1 MEKFRKLVHKQNLQV
16 KIGCLLMAI
25 FISAGLYAQNKSTV
39 MGKIIEEKSNQ
50 PLPFATVRL
59 MKISETDS
67 HFVTGAISDEDG
79 TFFISPVQHG
89 KYKLSVS
96 SVGYKQAIKNID
108 ITTSDTIDSGT
119 IFLMDSTLFIA
130 EAVIIGERTKGKSE
144 GDKTI
149 YFMNKKILEASGN
162 APDMLRHIPGVQVD
176 LKQNISLEGSQN
188 ILLFVDGK
196 ERDKSFIS
204 QINPSRID
212 RVEVLNTPPSNYDG
226 NVLGV
231 INIILKKE
239 RDTGVSGH
247 VFSEIPTSKS
257 VVYSFPAYSLNYSF
271 EKINLY
277 TSYNGEINYENI
289 DESTER
295 QTFGTAPLM
304 NISSV
309 QHVRQ
314 KNLSHKFHYG
324 LDYYLTPHDVLNFYG
339 FYNPY
344 SYEQDGNV
352 VVSATGSNNQTWNTQ
367 KEETDKNR
375 NLFNSLYYKHL
386 FNEKG
391 REMTIDISNA
401 YLRSNNT
408 ISYLNDTESG
418 SSSYIN
424 TVNLSQTTSSIKI
437 DFTSPLG
444 EKFKL
449 STGTKAKIQT
459 MHDKTSNGF
468 RYNDQI
474 YALYGSINYK
484 SQKFDFN
491 IGLRAENAEM
501 ELVGNFDKSTL
512 SILPYARFFYKL
524 SVRQNLQFSYRRS
537 VNRPSVYY
545 LNPYTY
551 IDNPYSVRKGN
562 PLLEPEFRN
571 RFYLEHS
578 IQFRGNYIS
587 SRLFY
592 DNKTNSI
599 NNLTILNDSSAFETQ
614 VQNLGTISQY
624 GVQFSGSLT
633 FGLLTFNPS
642 VRLYNQSTFGN
653 NLAKQYEVKNRN
665 GLVFEFDFSSVLSF
679 RHNFALSAIF
689 QYNTARN
696 NIQDNAFSDA
706 LYFISLDKTFK
717 KNLKVGIVTALPFTK
732 TFDYQGSEIE
742 AKNFSSRYTGNLK
755 LPVVPVMFRVSY
767 QFNIGKNRAIIK
779 RDWEEVDTRPKTG
792 L

>member
-1 MEKFRKLVHKQNLQV
+1 MERFRKLVRKQNLKV
-16 KIGCLLMAI
+16 KTGCLLMAI
-25 FISAGLYAQNKSTV
+25 FISVGLYAQNKPTV
-39 MGKIIEEKSNQ
+39 TGRIIEEKSNQ

-59 MKISETDS
+59 MKISETNS
-67 HFVTGAISDEDG
+67 HFAAGAISDEDG
-79 TFFISPVQHG
+79 TFFISPVQNG
-89 KYKLSVS
+89 NYRIEVT
-96 SVGYKQAIKNID
+96 SVGYKWATRSMD
-108 ITTSDTIDSGT
+108 IITSDTINAGT
-119 IFLMDSTLFIA
+119 IYLHDSVLFIA
-130 EAVIIGERTKGKSE
+130 EAEIVGKRTKGKSE

-196 ERDKSFIS
+196 ERDKSYIS
-204 QINPSRID
+204 QLNPSRVD
-212 RVEVLNTPPSNYDG
+212 RIEVLNTPPSNYDG
-226 NVLGV
+226 NVSGV

-289 DESTER
+289 EESTSR
-295 QTFGTAPLM
+295 QTWGTAPTM

-324 LDYYLTPHDVLNFYG
+324 IDYYITSRDVLSFYG

-352 VVSATGSNNQTWNTQ
+352 IVSVTGSNNQIWNTQ

-375 NLFNSLYYKHL
+375 NLFNSLYYKHE
-386 FNEKG
+386 FNEQG
-391 REMTIDISNA
+391 REITIDINNA
-401 YLRSNNT
+401 FIRSNNT

-424 TVNLSQTTSSIKI
+424 TENPRQTTTSIKI
-437 DFTSPLG
+437 DFTTPLG

-449 STGTKAKIQT
+449 STGTKANIQS

-468 RYNDQI
+468 HYNEQVYAI
-474 YALYGSINYK
+474 YGAINY
-484 SQKFDFN
+484 QRPKFDFN
-491 IGLRAENAEM
+491 IGLRAEDAET
-501 ELVGNFDKSTL
+501 ELVGSFHKSTL
-512 SILPYARFFYKL
+512 YILPYTSFRYKL
-524 SVRQNLQFSYRRS
+524 SAQQNLQFSYRRS

-551 IDNPYSVRKGN
+551 IENPYAVRKGN
-562 PLLEPEFRN
+562 PLLEPEFRD
-571 RFYLEHS
+571 RFYMEHS

-592 DNKTNSI
+592 DKETNTI
-599 NNLTILNDSSAFETQ
+599 NNLTSLNDSSAFETQ
-614 VQNLGTISQY
+614 LQNLGTIHQY
-624 GVQFSGSLT
+624 GVQFSGSLS

-642 VRLYNQSTFGN
+642 VRVYNQSTFGN
-653 NLAKQYEVKNRN
+653 NLAKQYDIKNRN
-665 GLVFEFDFSSVLSF
+665 ELVFELGFSSVLSF
-679 RHNFALSAIF
+679 KHNFAFSLIF

-696 NIQDNAFSDA
+696 NIQDNAFSDG

-717 KNLKVGIVTALPFTK
+717 KNLKVGIVSALPFTK
-732 TFDYQGSEIE
+732 NFVYQGSKIE
-742 AKNFSSRYTGNLK
+742 AQNFSSQYTGNLK
-755 LPVVPVMFRVSY
+755 LPAVPIMFRVSY

-779 RDWEEVDTRPKTG
+779 RDKEKVDTRPKTG

>member
-1 MEKFRKLVHKQNLQV
+1 MIRKQNLKE
-16 KIGCLLMAI
+16 KIGWLIIAI
-25 FISAGLYAQNKSTV
+25 FISTGLHAQNNSAVTGNV
-39 MGKIIEEKSNQ
+39 IEEKTNQ

-79 TFFISPVQHG
+79 TFFISPVEYG

-108 ITTSDTIDSGT
+108 ITTSDTIDAGT
-119 IFLMDSTLFIA
+119 ILLPDSTFYIP
-130 EAVIIGERTKGKSE
+130 EAVIVGERTKGKSE

-149 YFMNKKILEASGN
+149 YFMNKKTLEASGN
-162 APDMLRHIPGVQVD
+162 APDLLRHIPGVQVD

-196 ERDKSFIS
+196 ERDKSYIS
-204 QINPSRID
+204 QLNPSRVD

-226 NVLGV
+226 NVSGV

-289 DESTER
+289 EESTSC
-295 QTFGTAPLM
+295 QTFGVAPAM

-314 KNLSHKFHYG
+314 KNLSHKFNYG

-339 FYNPY
+339 SYNPY

-352 VVSATGSNNQTWNTQ
+352 VVSVTGSNNQIWNTQ

-386 FNEKG
+386 FNEQG
-391 REMTIDISNA
+391 REMTIDISHA

-418 SSSYIN
+418 SSSIVN
-424 TVNLSQTTSSIKI
+424 TANPRQTTSNIKV
-437 DFTSPLG
+437 DFTTSLG

-468 RYNDQI
+468 RYNEQV
-474 YALYGSINYK
+474 YALYGAINYK
-484 SQKFDFN
+484 SQKFDFH
-491 IGLRAENAEM
+491 IGLRAENAET

-512 SILPYARFFYKL
+512 SILPYARFLYRL
-524 SVRQNLQFSYRRS
+524 SARQNLQFSYRRS

-551 IDNPYSVRKGN
+551 IDNPYSVSKGN
-562 PLLEPEFRN
+562 PLLEPEFHDH
-571 RFYLEHS
+571 FFLEHS
-578 IQFRGNYIS
+578 IQFQGNYIS

-592 DNKTNSI
+592 EKRTNSI

-653 NLAKQYEVKNRN
+653 NLAKQYDVKNRN
-665 GLVFEFDFSSVLSF
+665 DLVFELGFSSVLSF

-717 KNLKVGIVTALPFTK
+717 KNLKVGIVSALPFTK
-732 TFDYQGSEIE
+732 NFVYQGSEIE
-742 AKNFSSRYTGNLK
+742 AQNFSSQHTENLK
-755 LPVVPVMFRVSY
+755 LPTVPFMLRVSY
-767 QFNIGKNRAIIK
+767 QFNIGKNRAVIT